1 MPGGHRRKEEGI
13 MSYHYLLDLALILL
27 STKVLGIATRKFQMP
42 QVVGALLAGLLL
54 GPAMLNVL
62 TETEF
67 LTQLSELGVIVLIL
81 ALQVHKYANTDPK
94 KRPHSFINPT
104 IAVYTL
110 VLAKAL
116 GLAGAT
122 LAGWYGGQIVMSL
135 SHIEADFYA
144 HAVTECAIAAVV
156 CIADMIIGIIGEW
169 LCQLPPNEGPE
180 NLKIKEAK
188 RRSDIAQA
196 YKR

>member
-1 MPGGHRRKEEGI
+1 MVAVCDRCRVGPVGGYRSGLLRRKLGTVADWCA
-13 MSYHYLLDLALILL
+13 LDCAR
-27 STKVLGIATRKFQMP
+27 IAGRTGR
-42 QVVGALLAGLLL
+42 
-54 GPAMLNVL
+54 
-62 TETEF
+62 
-67 LTQLSELGVIVLIL
+67 
-81 ALQVHKYANTDPK
+81 KYANTDPK

-122 LAGWYGGQIVMSL
+122 LAGWYGGQIVVSL

-180 NLKIKEAK
+180 NPKIREAK

>member
-1 MPGGHRRKEEGI
+1 MKTRRTPWWQYVIG
-13 MSYHYLLDLALILL
+13 A
-27 STKVLGIATRKFQMP
+27 VLG
-42 QVVGALLAGLLL
+42 LLAGIGLASYGESSGLSLIGAPRIVTGLL
-54 GPAMLNVL
+54 AV
-62 TETEF
+62 
-67 LTQLSELGVIVLIL
+67 LGVIVLIL

-110 VLAKAL
+110 VLSKAL

-135 SHIEADFYA
+135 SHI
-144 HAVTECAIAAVV
+144 ECAIAAVV

-180 NLKIKEAK
+180 NPKIREAK

>member
-1 MPGGHRRKEEGI
+1 MKTRRTPWWQYVIGTGLGLLAGTGLA
-13 MSYHYLLDLALILL
+13 SYGESSGLSLIGAPWIVTGLLA
-27 STKVLGIATRKFQMP
+27 VLGI
-42 QVVGALLAGLLL
+42 
-54 GPAMLNVL
+54 
-62 TETEF
+62 
-67 LTQLSELGVIVLIL
+67 IVLVM

-116 GLAGAT
+116 GLAGAG
-122 LAGWYGGQIVMSL
+122 LAGWYGGQILMSIG
-135 SHIEADFYA
+135 HIEAEYYSQA
-144 HAVTECAIAAVV
+144 ITECAIAAAV
-156 CIADMIIGIIGEW
+156 CIADMIIGILGEW

-180 NLKIKEAK
+180 NPKMKETK
-188 RRSDIAQA
+188 RRRDMAQA

>member
-1 MPGGHRRKEEGI
+1 M
-13 MSYHYLLDLALILL
+13 
-27 STKVLGIATRKFQMP
+27 LG
-42 QVVGALLAGLLL
+42 LLAGIGLASYGESSGLSLIGAPWIVPGLL
-54 GPAMLNVL
+54 AV
-62 TETEF
+62 
-67 LTQLSELGVIVLIL
+67 LGVIVLIL

-122 LAGWYGGQIVMSL
+122 LAGWYGGQIVVSL

-180 NLKIKEAK
+180 NPKIREAK

>member
-1 MPGGHRRKEEGI
+1 MKTRRTPWWQYVIG
-13 MSYHYLLDLALILL
+13 A
-27 STKVLGIATRKFQMP
+27 VLG
-42 QVVGALLAGLLL
+42 LLAGIGLASYGESSGLSLIGVPWIVPGLL
-54 GPAMLNVL
+54 AV
-62 TETEF
+62 
-67 LTQLSELGVIVLIL
+67 LGVIVLIL

-122 LAGWYGGQIVMSL
+122 LAGWYGGQIVVSL
-135 SHIEADFYA
+135 SHIEADFLCTRRHRVRNCGRGVHRRHDHRHYRRM
-144 HAVTECAIAAVV
+144 VV
-156 CIADMIIGIIGEW
+156 PATAERR
-169 LCQLPPNEGPE
+169 PRKPE
-180 NLKIKEAK
+180 IREAK

>member
-1 MPGGHRRKEEGI
+1 MKTRRTPWWQYVIG
-13 MSYHYLLDLALILL
+13 A
-27 STKVLGIATRKFQMP
+27 VLG
-42 QVVGALLAGLLL
+42 LLAGIGLASYGESSGLSLIGAPWIVPGLL
-54 GPAMLNVL
+54 AV
-62 TETEF
+62 
-67 LTQLSELGVIVLIL
+67 LGVIVLIL

-104 IAVYTL
+104 IA
-110 VLAKAL
+110 
-116 GLAGAT
+116 GAT
-122 LAGWYGGQIVMSL
+122 LAGWYGGQIVVSL

-180 NLKIKEAK
+180 NPKIREAK

>member
-1 MPGGHRRKEEGI
+1 MKTRRTAWWQYVIG
-13 MSYHYLLDLALILL
+13 A
-27 STKVLGIATRKFQMP
+27 VLG
-42 QVVGALLAGLLL
+42 LLAGIGLASYGESSGLSLIGAPRIVTGLL
-54 GPAMLNVL
+54 AV
-62 TETEF
+62 
-67 LTQLSELGVIVLIL
+67 LGVIVLIL

-122 LAGWYGGQIVMSL
+122 LAGWYGGQIVVSL

-144 HAVTECAIAAVV
+144 HAVTERANQHVLQYAQAVHQVELLEDVAGVGAAF
-156 CIADMIIGIIGEW
+156 A
-169 LCQLPPNEGPE
+169 
-180 NLKIKEAK
+180 
-188 RRSDIAQA
+188 DIAGQA
-196 YKR
+196 AFALDCAAQQLDMATGRFIAGNQTA

>member
-1 MPGGHRRKEEGI
+1 MKTRRTPWWQYVIG
-13 MSYHYLLDLALILL
+13 A
-27 STKVLGIATRKFQMP
+27 VLG
-42 QVVGALLAGLLL
+42 LLAGIGLASYGESSGLSLIGAPWIVTGLL
-54 GPAMLNVL
+54 AV
-62 TETEF
+62 
-67 LTQLSELGVIVLIL
+67 LGVIVLIL

-104 IAVYTL
+104 I
-110 VLAKAL
+110 
-116 GLAGAT
+116 
-122 LAGWYGGQIVMSL
+122 
-135 SHIEADFYA
+135 
-144 HAVTECAIAAVV
+144 TECAIVAVV

-180 NLKIKEAK
+180 NPKIKEAK